1 MSTPQYFKSFPN
13 LDYTISANKAGIPT
27 NIKIKDYFHLLR
39 IREDI
44 FKKDTLYYKYVIRNG
59 ERPDQI
65 AYKEYGQEGW
75 YWVVLQTNDIV
86 DYYNEWPLS
95 FQELD
100 KFILKKYG
108 SYEKASEPHHYETV
122 NTYDGDGN
130 LVLHGGLQVSKD
142 YTYEYG
148 ETPGSFVSKV
158 SFPVEVT
165 NREFEERLNEKKSH
179 INLIQKKYVPDII
192 RDINNYSKNLKVEG
206 GKMRIIPAQQAS

>member
-59 ERPDQI
+59 ERPDQVS
-65 AYKEYGQEGW
+65 YKEYGQEGW
-75 YWVVLQTNDIV
+75 YWIVLQTNDIV

-95 FQELD
+95 YHELE
-100 KFILKKYG
+100 KFILRKYG
-108 SYEKASEPHHYETV
+108 SYEKAGEPHHYETV
-122 NTYDGDGN
+122 DTFDSEDN

-142 YTYEYG
+142 YSYEYG
-148 ETPGSFVSKV
+148 VTPGSLVTKM
-158 SFPVEVT
+158 SFPIEVS
-165 NREFEERLNEKKSH
+165 NREHEERLNEEKSH

-192 RDINNYSKNLKVEG
+192 RDINNYSMNLKIQGSEMG
-206 GKMRIIPAQQAS
+206 LTLAQRVS